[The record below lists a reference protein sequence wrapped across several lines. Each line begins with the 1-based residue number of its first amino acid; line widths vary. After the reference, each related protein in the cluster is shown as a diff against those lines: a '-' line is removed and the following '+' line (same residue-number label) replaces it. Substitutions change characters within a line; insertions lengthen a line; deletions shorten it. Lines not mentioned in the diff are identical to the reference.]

1 MEQTRR
7 STGPV
12 IAALVISLVA
22 VFAFIDPAAGQLRTA
37 TDPPKPAEESGVEV
51 WKGVIS
57 VMGTKLEFVLRITRD
72 SASEVSATLDIPAQ
86 GAKGIALENITRSDK
101 KLAFT
106 LSGPSPAVFDLNVSE
121 DGKKAEGTMKQV
133 GQDFP
138 VSAERITE
146 AESSEVGPHRPQTP
160 KPPFPYKEESVAFKN
175 EKHNVTLGG
184 TLTLPK
190 RKGPHPAVVLISG
203 SGLQD
208 RDETLFGHKPFLV
221 IADHLTRKGI
231 AVLRCDDRGIGD
243 SKADIDLVKNSTTAD
258 LAEDTRAA
266 LRYLRTRKDID
277 PKRLGLIGHSEGGI
291 IAPMI
296 AADDN
301 DVACIVLLAGS
312 SVPGR
317 NVLSGQ
323 LEKIMLASGVSRDN
337 VDRQLKAQARYFDL
351 VEADATEAE
360 MKAALRELV
369 SAQLEAAGT
378 PAEESQMSAMME
390 AAMKSHSPWMTYFIK
405 HDPRESLRRVR
416 CPVLALNG
424 ALDTQ
429 VLPDDNLPEIEK
441 ALNEAGNED
450 VTIKRLRHLNH
461 LFQKAVTGAPSEYA
475 TIEETF
481 DTQALETLSKWLVKR
496 LKVKKQTATR
506 SADIK
511 ENKE

>member
-1 MEQTRR
+1 
-7 STGPV
+7 
-12 IAALVISLVA
+12 
-22 VFAFIDPAAGQLRTA
+22 
-37 TDPPKPAEESGVEV
+37 
-51 WKGVIS
+51 
-57 VMGTKLEFVLRITRD
+57 MGMKLEFVLRINKEGDGTIT
-72 SASEVSATLDIPAQ
+72 ATMDIPAQ

-106 LSGPSPAVFDLNVSE
+106 LPGPSPAVFDLNVTN
-121 DGKKAEGTMKQV
+121 DGKNAEGTMNQV

-146 AESSEVGPHRPQTP
+146 AESADVGPHRPQTP
-160 KPPFPYKEESVAFKN
+160 KPPFPYKEESVTFKN
-175 EKHNVTLGG
+175 EKHDVTLGG

-221 IADHLTRKGI
+221 IADHLTRRGI

-243 SKADIDLVKNSTTAD
+243 SKADIELLKSSTTAD

-277 PKRLGLIGHSEGGI
+277 SKRLGLIGHSEGGI

-296 AADDN
+296 AADDKS
-301 DVACIVLLAGS
+301 VACIVMLAGS
-312 SVPGR
+312 GVPGR
-317 NVLSGQ
+317 KVLSGQ
-323 LEKIMLASGVSRDN
+323 LEKIMLASGASREN
-337 VDRQLKAQARYFDL
+337 VDRQLKAQGRYFDL
-351 VEADATEAE
+351 VEVDAPDADIR
-360 MKAALRELV
+360 AALRELV
-369 SAQLEAAGT
+369 SAQLEASGAPT
-378 PAEESQMSAMME
+378 DDSQIDAMVE
-390 AAMKSHSPWMTYFIK
+390 AAMKSHVPWMTYFIK

-461 LFQKAVTGAPSEYA
+461 LFQKAMTGAPSEYA

-481 DTQALETLSKWLVKR
+481 DPQALETISKWLVKR
-496 LKVKKQTATR
+496 LNVKKQSTTK
-506 SADIK
+506 SADTKDKK
-511 ENKE
+511 E